1 MEAPHQSP
9 YPCYVGWI
17 IWASDANGK
26 VAWRLGKYTEE
37 PAEPLPQ
44 FLSSDT
50 LSTRTCIGTRTRKDK
65 QVTRA
70 LLSLSFPMFSQ
81 EGNPKLLF
89 LSQGGI
95 SSISHDKTQVLAD
108 KVKEKLSKAN

>member
-1 MEAPHQSP
+1 M
-9 YPCYVGWI
+9 
-17 IWASDANGK
+17 SDTNGK
-26 VAWRLGKYTEE
+26 VASRLGKYTEE

-44 FLSSDT
+44 FSSSLAFRHT
-50 LSTRTCIGTRTRKDK
+50 LFRARTHVQTNKERVR
-65 QVTRA
+65 R
-70 LLSLSFPMFSQ
+70 LSLSSPVFSQ

-95 SSISHDKTQVLAD
+95 SSISHDKTQVLGD

>member
-1 MEAPHQSP
+1 MRRH
-9 YPCYVGWI
+9 
-17 IWASDANGK
+17 
-26 VAWRLGKYTEE
+26 TH
-37 PAEPLPQ
+37 
-44 FLSSDT
+44 T
-50 LSTRTCIGTRTRKDK
+50 HTRKDK

-70 LLSLSFPMFSQ
+70 PALPLSFPMFSQ

-95 SSISHDKTQVLAD
+95 SSISHDKTQVLSD